1 MLPAAHRLRTPTDFR
16 SVLRGRRDQI
26 RVPAARSGGRLLV
39 LHVARLADE
48 PDSDFADAREEALPR
63 VGFVVSKAV
72 GVAVVRNRVKR
83 VLRHR
88 AADVL
93 DRLPAG
99 SGLVVRAQPAAGQA
113 SSSELVQEFDR
124 LLDDVLRRLR

>member
-1 MLPAAHRLRTPTDFR
+1 MLPAAHRLRTPSDFR
-16 SVLRGRRDQI
+16 SVLRGRRDRT

-39 LHVARLADE
+39 LHVARLAD
-48 PDSDFADAREEALPR
+48 DDFADAREEALPR

-72 GVAVVRNRVKR
+72 GGAVVRNRVKR

-88 AADVL
+88 AGAVL

-99 SGLVVRAQPAAGQA
+99 AGLVVRAQPPAGRA
-113 SSSELVQEFDR
+113 SSPELVAEFDR